1 MKVTALAKLL
11 NTSADTVRFY
21 TRIGLLTPLKDEQNG
36 YKFYNETQQQ
46 RLRFILSARQLGFTV
61 DDIRQIFE
69 QSASEKSA
77 CPLVRKI
84 IEKRLAEIEQQ
95 FQQTQKLREKMINAM
110 DDWRTMPD
118 KEPNGHSI
126 CHLIESFTH
135 E

>member
-1 MKVTALAKLL
+1 MRIKV
-11 NTSADTVRFY
+11 
-21 TRIGLLTPLKDEQNG
+21 
-36 YKFYNETQQQ
+36 
-46 RLRFILSARQLGFTV
+46 SARQLGVTV
-61 DDIRQIFE
+61 VDINEIFD

-110 DDWRTMPD
+110 DDWRSMPD
-118 KEPNGHSI
+118 MEPNGHSI

>member
-1 MKVTALAKLL
+1 MKVTALAKFL